1 MEEKMTLTKTEPI
14 VVRCIEPE
22 DNAAV
27 AQVIR
32 SSVIEHGAPLVGTI
46 YDDPH
51 TDTMYQTF
59 KEKNAEYWV
68 IEHDEVI
75 LGGGGFYPTIGLPE
89 GYAELTRL
97 HLSPEARGKGL
108 GKYLLQLIEKRA
120 AKLGYTHMYLVSYP
134 FFGKAISI
142 YERYGYTHI
151 TEVLDESGLFE
162 GAPYHM
168 VKTIGTSTDKIGH
181 SHSSVSKDIEIVPYE
196 SCFRNAFKILN
207 EEWITKYFKMEDIDN
222 EAINNPEKHILEKGG
237 EIFVALYKK
246 EPVGVCALLK
256 LYNGDYEYEMTKL
269 AVSPTVQG
277 KGIGCLLGQTIVNR
291 VKELGG
297 KNIYLESNTVLKPAI
312 HIYKKLGFK
321 EVFGHTTSYQ
331 RCNIQMELT
340 IDSPICNKDEK
351 NLSINTLDYK
361 PSLKGSFTTLVGNW
375 LSDMLNGELEQEDLF
390 TINNPGE
397 AYLLNGG
404 FVFFAEYGGE
414 IVGCVA
420 LKRLDE
426 SQFEFA
432 KLIVTKEARR
442 LGVATKLIEKCIAR
456 CKENKISNLW
466 LQTTNK
472 LVGAHKLYYKM
483 GFMDKE
489 APKSMAVLKRTE
501 KIMVLQ
507 LNDSFS

>member
-1 MEEKMTLTKTEPI
+1 MEEKKALTKTEPI

-68 IEHDEVI
+68 IEHDGVI

-97 HLSPEARGKGL
+97 HFSPEARGKGI

-168 VKTIGTSTDKIGH
+168 VKKIGTSTEGIGH
-181 SHSSVSKDIEIVPYE
+181 T
-196 SCFRNAFKILN
+196 A
-207 EEWITKYFKMEDIDN
+207 
-222 EAINNPEKHILEKGG
+222 
-237 EIFVALYKK
+237 
-246 EPVGVCALLK
+246 
-256 LYNGDYEYEMTKL
+256 
-269 AVSPTVQG
+269 
-277 KGIGCLLGQTIVNR
+277 
-291 VKELGG
+291 
-297 KNIYLESNTVLKPAI
+297 
-312 HIYKKLGFK
+312 
-321 EVFGHTTSYQ
+321 SYQ

-351 NLSINTLDYK
+351 DLSINILDYK

-489 APKSMAVLKRTE
+489 APKSMEVLKRTE
-501 KIMVLQ
+501 NGTAIE
-507 LNDSFS
+507 